1 MEIHDRYV
9 GCMIASAAGDALGA
23 PVEFKAIQW
32 IRDEYGER
40 GITEL
45 APAYGRLGAITDD
58 TQMAMAT
65 ARGLIKARVEGR
77 DEVECIREEYL
88 MWLESQKDAENVRGP
103 GAACLM
109 GLEQQRREPVERAD
123 NDSKGCG
130 GVMRVHPVGLY
141 RAGDPA
147 AAFELG
153 WKSADLTHGHQTSG
167 AAAGAQAALVG
178 LLVEGTEPAKAVQDV
193 TALLERHDDNGET
206 LGKLSQAVSLAVI
219 EGADTLQSIQSLGE
233 GWIAEEA
240 LAIGVHCFLH
250 HLDDPFEGLVAS
262 VNHSGD
268 SDSTGA
274 ICGALLGAAFGAG
287 WLPESWLDALEH
299 RGELTKMAVDLAG
312 GE

>member
-1 MEIHDRYV
+1 
-9 GCMIASAAGDALGA
+9 
-23 PVEFKAIQW
+23 
-32 IRDEYGER
+32 
-40 GITEL
+40 
-45 APAYGRLGAITDD
+45 
-58 TQMAMAT
+58 
-65 ARGLIKARVEGR
+65 
-77 DEVECIREEYL
+77 
-88 MWLESQKDAENVRGP
+88 
-103 GAACLM
+103 
-109 GLEQQRREPVERAD
+109 
-123 NDSKGCG
+123 
-130 GVMRVHPVGLY
+130 
-141 RAGDPA
+141 
-147 AAFELG
+147 
-153 WKSADLTHGHQTSG
+153 
-167 AAAGAQAALVG
+167 VG